1 MASMD
6 EHADPRSLDRP
17 KAPRRVAEDA
27 PTRTRGRVLGP
38 PPEPEPITREEERR
52 LRREWWLRVPL
63 AIIAPRA
70 VFTALRDEREVALA
84 ARQEPVL
91 FLVLMAGVAA
101 VLQTSAAGSLL
112 DNPEI
117 DGALIFVWA
126 VIGGL
131 MYGTVSY
138 WLGGLAIYLGARGA
152 TAKLQAKPSYQRARH
167 VVAFAAAP
175 IALSLVLWPFQ
186 LAIYGS
192 EPFHSRGSE
201 SAGEQAFA
209 ILGGLFVLW
218 AAVLLLYGIRT
229 TYRWTWL
236 RAVGTVLLGLLAL
249 LCVAAVFVIV

>member
-1 MASMD
+1 MAASN
-6 EHADPRSLDRP
+6 EPVGTVERRR
-17 KAPRRVAEDA
+17 APRRIAENA
-27 PTRTRGRVLGP
+27 PTRTRGRVA
-38 PPEPEPITREEERR
+38 PEPEPLSPEEERR
-52 LRREWWLRVPL
+52 LHREWWLRVPL
-63 AIIAPRA
+63 TIMAPRA
-70 VFTALRDEREVALA
+70 VFTALRDESEHSLS

-91 FLVLMAGVAA
+91 LLVLLAGVAA

-131 MYGTVSY
+131 IYGTVSY

-152 TAKLQAKPSYQRARH
+152 SKKRAAKPSYQRARH

-175 IALSLVLWPFQ
+175 IVLSLVLWPIQ

-192 EPFHSRGSE
+192 EPFRSRGSE
-201 SAGEQAFA
+201 SGGEQVFA
-209 ILGGLFVLW
+209 ALGIVFAVW
-218 AAVLLLYGIRT
+218 AAALLFYGIRT
-229 TYRWTWL
+229 TYGWTWV

-249 LCVAAVFVIV
+249 LCVAAVFVFV

>member
-1 MASMD
+1 MASI
-6 EHADPRSLDRP
+6 EEPANPSPLERP
-17 KAPRRVAEDA
+17 KAPRRIPENA
-27 PTRTRGRVLGP
+27 PTSTRGRVLGA
-38 PPEPEPITREEERR
+38 PPELEPLSEEEKRQ
-52 LRREWWLRVPL
+52 LRKEWWLRVPL
-63 AIIAPRA
+63 AIMAPRL
-70 VFTALRDEREVALA
+70 VFTALRDERQVALS

-91 FLVLMAGVAA
+91 LLVLLAGVAA

-152 TAKLQAKPSYQRARH
+152 TAKRTAKPSYQRARH

-175 IALSLVLWPFQ
+175 IALSLVLWPIQ

-192 EPFHSRGSE
+192 SIFQMRGGD
-201 SAGEQAFA
+201 SAGEQAFSV
-209 ILGGLFVLW
+209 LGSLFVIW
-218 AAVLLLYGIRT
+218 AAALLLYGIRT
-229 TYRWTWL
+229 TYQWTWL

-249 LCVAAVFVIV
+249 LCVTAIFVVV